1 MATVIAKSVG
11 KNGGNVAADV
21 KAVAA
26 LLNKAAAAAGRP
38 AVRDDGMVDAAFI
51 AAIEV
56 FQLGTMRL
64 TAPDG
69 RIDPGGNTLKA
80 LDGAAAPAA
89 KPAVAPA
96 AAPAPAI
103 PSAAGPTITYSSGIP
118 AEMRLVSDY
127 ALAVI
132 RRALTQAGFSAGVI
146 TSTLR
151 LPAQQAAIMYGNA
164 VQDLNAQFALYAG
177 AGDQVLEVFKANR
190 TGAKDK
196 VIGLMEAK
204 INALLDANVRVSN
217 HVVRLSDYKACNVID
232 IGVNS
237 TRAAAGASFNMARLT
252 AAFAAL
258 TTQGYIRK
266 FIDETAKTNS
276 CWHVEIAPGAKPL

>member
-1 MATVIAKSVG
+1 MATTIAKSVG
-11 KNGGNVAADV
+11 KNGANVAADV

-26 LLNKAAAAAGRP
+26 LLNRAAAAAGRP
-38 AVRDDGMVDAAFI
+38 AVRTDGVMDAAFI
-51 AAIEV
+51 AAVEV
-56 FQLGTMRL
+56 FQLGTMKL

-69 RIDPGGNTLKA
+69 RIDPGGRTLAA
-80 LDGAAAPAA
+80 LDGAAAPA
-89 KPAVAPA
+89 PASAPAATPAPA
-96 AAPAPAI
+96 AA
-103 PSAAGPTITYSSGIP
+103 SGPTITYSSGIP

-132 RRALTQAGFSAGVI
+132 RRALAQAGFSAGVI

-177 AGDQVLEVFKANR
+177 AGDQVLEVFKAHR
-190 TGAKDK
+190 TGPREQ

-204 INALLDANVRVSN
+204 IDALLDAGVRVSN

-237 TRAAAGASFNMARLT
+237 TRAAAGATFNMAKLT
-252 AAFAAL
+252 AAFNAL
-258 TTQGYIRK
+258 AQQGYIRK